1 MTKKLIILAGL
12 FLSIIQINLAQTKS
26 GGRNGENMDPNN
38 LPKIGLVK
46 GNVIDAE
53 NSEII
58 EYATI
63 ALFHKRFEKIIVGG
77 ITDQHGNFSIENIP
91 MGQYQMKV
99 EFIGYEPFIIE
110 EVKIGKDNAEHL
122 FKDIKISSKMTVLNE
137 VNITAERAVIV
148 NKIDRKVV
156 SVDKDLVSAGGS
168 AVDVLENVPSIDVD
182 TEGNISLRGSQNVTI
197 LIDGRPSGLSAE
209 STGALLEAIPSEGI
223 ESIEIITNPSAKY
236 DPDGVSGILN
246 VVLKKNKLTGFNGQ
260 VSAGIGTNGSYNAG
274 ASLNY
279 RSPKMNI
286 SSNYN
291 FRQFQRPMD
300 GFSNKTIFVGD
311 TIKQYGDV
319 NESDRTGIMHNASV
333 NVDFFLNPTNSW
345 SFGGRVSSR
354 SMERTQFN
362 IYENYY
368 GFTESFDS
376 KTITDY
382 FRNDINSNYLG
393 LSFDLNTN
401 YRKIFSKKDHF
412 LEAEIAY
419 SNYDNEMNQN
429 RVTTSIE
436 DIYYPDGFI
445 PNDLSENTL
454 SNSNIK
460 TFRLDYA
467 QPFEN
472 SKLELGAKT
481 TLRTMGDDYIA
492 GQMSNGSIV
501 SDVALSNE
509 FIYTENVYAAYA
521 QFGGE
526 IGKFSYQTGLRGELA
541 DINSELVTTGEKYPR
556 EYFSLYPSVFLLQ
569 KINKDNEINL
579 NYSRRV
585 NRPRSR
591 QLNPFGNSSDP
602 YNIRRGNPDLNPEY
616 VSALEAG
623 YTRYIGKSMLNATV
637 YYRYIT
643 DVIENVNLVDDFGVS
658 TVTYQNIGSRES
670 YGGELTFSGQ
680 FYKWWSMNAGFN
692 FYQLSYSSGESAE
705 LSNEGFTWNFKASNN
720 FRINPNLSAQL
731 SGRYDAARVIPQG
744 SMDARFAID
753 AGIKQDL
760 FNKKASINLR
770 VRDIFNTR
778 QFAYEAYGSNYT
790 IETERHPTTRMIQ
803 LSLSYKFGKLSMD
816 KKKDRRP
823 GESSSDE
830 NGDFE
835 L

>member
-12 FLSIIQINLAQTKS
+12 MLSIIQISLSQTKP
-26 GGRNGENMDPNN
+26 GGRNGRSMDPNN
-38 LPKIGLVK
+38 LPKIGIVK
-46 GNVIDAE
+46 GNVIDAD
-53 NSEII
+53 NSEIV

-63 ALFHKRFEKIIVGG
+63 ALFHKRFKKIVVGG
-77 ITDQHGNFSIENIP
+77 ITDRHGNFIIENIP
-91 MGQYQMKV
+91 MGKYLMKV

-110 EVKIGKDNAEHL
+110 EVKIERDNFEHL
-122 FKDIKISSKMTVLNE
+122 FKDIKIKSKMTVLNE

-182 TEGNISLRGSQNVTI
+182 TDGNISLRGSQNVTI

-209 STGALLEAIPSEGI
+209 STGALLESIPSESI

-236 DPDGVSGILN
+236 DPEGVSGILN

-260 VSAGIGTNGSYNAG
+260 VSAGIGTNGSYNTG

-279 RSPKMNI
+279 RNTKMNI
-286 SSNYN
+286 SANYN
-291 FRQFQRPMD
+291 FRQFERPID

-311 TIKQYGDV
+311 TIKHYGDI
-319 NESDRTGIMHNASV
+319 NESDRTGIMHSASINA
-333 NVDFFLNPTNSW
+333 DFFLNPTNSW

-354 SMERTQFN
+354 NMERTQFN

-368 GFTESFDS
+368 GFNESFNP
-376 KTITDY
+376 KTTTDY
-382 FRNDINSNYLG
+382 FRNDINSDYLG
-393 LSFDLNTN
+393 FSYDLNSN
-401 YRKIFSKKDHF
+401 YRKIFSSKDHF

-429 RVTTSIE
+429 RATTSI
-436 DIYYPDGFI
+436 DDLYYPDGFI

-454 SNSNIK
+454 SESNIK

-481 TLRTMGDDYIA
+481 TLRTMGNDYVA
-492 GQMSNGSIV
+492 GQLSNDIIIP
-501 SDVALSNE
+501 DIALTNE

-643 DVIENVNLVDDFGVS
+643 DVIENVNLIDDYGVS

-770 VRDIFNTR
+770 IRDIFNTR

-790 IETERHPTTRMIQ
+790 ITTERHPTTRMVQ

-816 KKKDRRP
+816 KKRGKRP

>member
-12 FLSIIQINLAQTKS
+12 ILSIIQISLAQTKS
-26 GGRNGENMDPNN
+26 GRGSGGNIDPNN
-38 LPKIGLVK
+38 LPKIGIVK
-46 GNVIDAE
+46 GNVIDAD
-53 NSEII
+53 NGEII

-63 ALFHKRFEKIIVGG
+63 ALFHKRFEKIMVGG
-77 ITDQHGNFSIENIP
+77 ITDQHGNFIIENIP
-91 MGQYQMKV
+91 MGQYKMKV
-99 EFIGYEPFIIE
+99 EFIGYEAFIIE
-110 EVKIGKDNAEHL
+110 EVKIGKEDFDHL
-122 FKDIKISSKMTVLNE
+122 FKNIKIRSKMTVLNE
-137 VNITAERAVIV
+137 VNITAERVVIV

-209 STGALLEAIPSEGI
+209 STGALLESIPAESI

-246 VVLKKNKLTGFNGQ
+246 IVLKKNKLTGFNGQ

-279 RSPKMNI
+279 RNTKMNL
-286 SSNYN
+286 SANYN
-291 FRQFQRPMD
+291 FRQFERPMD
-300 GFSNKTIFVGD
+300 GFSDKTIFVGD
-311 TIKQYGDV
+311 TIKHYGDV
-319 NESDRTGIMHNASV
+319 NESNRTGLMHNASL
-333 NVDFFLNPTNSW
+333 NVDFFLNPTSSW

-368 GFTESFDS
+368 GFNESFDP
-376 KTITDY
+376 KITTDY

-393 LSFDLNTN
+393 FSFDLNSN
-401 YRKIFSKKDHF
+401 YRKIFSSKNHF

-429 RVTTSIE
+429 RATSSI
-436 DIYYPDGFI
+436 DDLFYPDGFI

-454 SNSNIK
+454 SESEIK

-481 TLRTMGDDYIA
+481 TLRTMGNDYIA
-492 GQMSNGSIV
+492 GLLSNGIIIP
-501 SDVALSNE
+501 DAALTNE

-526 IGKFSYQTGLRGELA
+526 IGKFSYQTGLRGEFA
-541 DINSELVTTGEKYPR
+541 DINSELVTTEEKYPR

-616 VSALEAG
+616 VNALEAG
-623 YTRYIGKSMLNATV
+623 YTRYINKSMLNATV

-643 DVIENVNLVDDFGVS
+643 DVIENVILVDNFGVS
-658 TVTYQNIGSRES
+658 TLTYQNIGSRES

-680 FYKWWSMNAGFN
+680 FYKWWNMNAGFN
-692 FYQLSYSSGESAE
+692 FYQLSYSSGESTE

-744 SMDARFAID
+744 SLDARFAID
-753 AGIKQDL
+753 VGIKQNL
-760 FNKKASINLR
+760 FKKKASINLR
-770 VRDIFNTR
+770 IRDIFNTR

-790 IETERHPTTRMIQ
+790 IVTERNPTTRMIQ
-803 LSLSYKFGKLSMD
+803 LSLSYKFGKMSMD
-816 KKKDRRP
+816 KKRSKRL
-823 GESSSDE
+823 GESSSEE